1 MPGLPLA
8 LALLA
13 RRLDLPRDGAV
24 DLLLLARLVGLI
36 GHALDQAIGGSPIRT
51 RLRYVGP
58 TPGAN

>member
-1 MPGLPLA
+1 M
-8 LALLA
+8 LLA
-13 RRLDLPRDGAV
+13 RELGRLT
-24 DLLLLARLVGLI
+24 GLI